1 MIKAGA
7 LLYAMFLVIVSSI
20 ISSSF
25 ILINY
30 HNNTFVLGALK
41 QEQLFRDVNSGINYG
56 LSFNE
61 EIPYNQKVEVNLFDD
76 EQHHVT
82 LYKKNWGAFYLLTST
97 AEWRDKTVSKTAFV
111 GANIDDEKKIA
122 VYLADQNKP
131 LSLTGNTKISGNCY
145 LPKAGV
151 KRAYIE
157 GHGFLGQKLIDGETR
172 YSEVNLP
179 SINKKLFEDNYAN
192 FSLENSTLDSIV
204 DFALLLDND
213 TIINSFLN
221 KTLVLYSPN
230 SIVLE
235 NKYVVGN
242 IKILSNKNIT
252 VKSSSKIDNIIL
264 YSKGII
270 LEENTV
276 ANVQLYATDSISIE
290 DNCKLS
296 YPSVISVLGK
306 GESKV
311 QRKIVIGK
319 QVKIKGVVFLVDENT
334 IQTNLSKVAIGEKS
348 EIMGYIYSSELLELN
363 GDVIGG
369 VYCKNFMLK
378 TPSSIYH
385 NHLMDVKIDRENLP
399 KDFVGVALI
408 KDIINHQTIRW
419 VD

>member
-7 LLYAMFLVIVSSI
+7 LLYSMFLVIVISI

-30 HNNTFVLGALK
+30 YNNTYVLGALK

-56 LSFNE
+56 LSFNQ
-61 EIPYNQKVEVNLFDD
+61 EIQYNQKVEINLFDD
-76 EQHHVT
+76 EQHTVS
-82 LYKKNWGAFYLLTST
+82 LFKKSWGAFYLLTSS
-97 AEWRDKTVSKTAFV
+97 AEWRNKTVAKTAFV

-122 VYLADQNKP
+122 IYLADQNKP
-131 LSLTGNTKISGNCY
+131 LSLTGNTIISGNCF

-157 GHGFLGQKLIDGETR
+157 GHSFLGQKLINGETR
-172 YSEVNLP
+172 NSEVSLP
-179 SINKKLFEDNYAN
+179 SINKKLFEENYAN
-192 FSLENSTLDSIV
+192 FSIGNSEMDSVV
-204 DFALLLDND
+204 DFTLLINND

-230 SIVLE
+230 SIVLD
-235 NKYVVGN
+235 NKFVMGN
-242 IKILSNKNIT
+242 IKILCNENIT
-252 VKSSSKIDNIIL
+252 VRSSSKIDNIIL
-264 YSKGII
+264 YSKGIL
-270 LEENTV
+270 LEENTT
-276 ANVQLYATDSISIE
+276 ANVQLFATDSIKIE
-290 DNCKLS
+290 DNCILN
-296 YPSVISVLGK
+296 YPSVVSVLGK
-306 GESKV
+306 GDSKM
-311 QRKIVIGK
+311 QRKIIIGK
-319 QVKIKGVVFLVDENT
+319 QVKIKGVVLLVDENT
-334 IQTNLSKVAIGEKS
+334 LQTNISKIAIGEKG
-348 EIMGYIYSSELLELN
+348 ELMGYIYSSELVELN

-378 TPSSIYH
+378 TPSSIYQ

-408 KDIINHQTIRW
+408 DDIINHQIIRW